1 MSVPGRFACFTV
13 SSIDIKNIS
22 WNYHCTLT
30 YLSIYIAVLNRLIKF
45 VMKPMTFHVFNI
57 NVVFF
62 RYNTKKRCCQTLP
75 NSHLHILPIGFFSQ
89 RLFWHLMYC
98 HYEGTASNN
107 NSFTF
112 YTGAETFISNT
123 LVTTKINLRLFY
135 NVLGT

>member
-1 MSVPGRFACFTV
+1 M
-13 SSIDIKNIS
+13 
-22 WNYHCTLT
+22 
-30 YLSIYIAVLNRLIKF
+30 KF

-62 RYNTKKRCCQTLP
+62 RYNTKKDAVKHYL
-75 NSHLHILPIGFFSQ
+75 IPIYTFYLLDFFPSGSFDIWCIAITKVQ
-89 RLFWHLMYC
+89 QVIIIIFI
-98 HYEGTASNN
+98 
-107 NSFTF
+107 FTF

>member
-1 MSVPGRFACFTV
+1 
-13 SSIDIKNIS
+13 
-22 WNYHCTLT
+22 
-30 YLSIYIAVLNRLIKF
+30 
-45 VMKPMTFHVFNI
+45 MTFHVFNI
-57 NVVFF
+57 NVVCF
-62 RYNTKKRCCQTLP
+62 RYNTKKDAVKHYL
-75 NSHLHILPIGFFSQ
+75 IPIYTFYLLVFFPQ

-107 NSFTF
+107 NIFTF